1 MLVGLYRIAVHV
13 VVAVLLPLVALVVVM
28 LAPPR
33 VLHGRGYAG
42 IAVLAAI
49 VALGGT
55 PGAMFITYLLG
66 A

>member
-13 VVAVLLPLVALVVVM
+13 VVVVLLPLVALVVVM

-49 VALGGT
+49 VALGWT
-55 PGAMFITYLLG
+55 PVAMFITYLLG